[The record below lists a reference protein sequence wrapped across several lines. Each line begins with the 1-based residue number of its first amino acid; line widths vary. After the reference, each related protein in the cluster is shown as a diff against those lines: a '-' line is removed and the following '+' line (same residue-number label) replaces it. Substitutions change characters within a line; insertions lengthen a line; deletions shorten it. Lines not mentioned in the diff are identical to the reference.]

1 MRWPVIASIAL
12 GAAWPTLGASEPL
25 TLPRQKQVQQLGQV
39 QQQQRQETVEQPVGG
54 QQPTGPQPEEGT
66 PDIGTV
72 PGPEE
77 TRRLDPVVVTATMVP
92 TPLAQT
98 AATVTV
104 VTGDEITQYNY
115 DRIEDVFRQVPGIQV
130 QTTGSPG
137 KATTLS
143 IRGGGSQRSLVL
155 VDGLRTASPTL
166 GATDISE
173 ITIDSIERIEIVR
186 GPQSTLYGADAITG
200 VVNIITKKGQGPPS
214 ASVWVEGGNYTT
226 FREQVNVQGAFGAFN
241 FNVTGSQ
248 FNTDG
253 NLPHDKSAQSAVSGR
268 VGYDFPWKGELS
280 LTGRYS
286 YLNLDLPLAQI
297 TATEF
302 VPDPNATNA
311 LETGLYNL
319 RYAQPITDW
328 WNITANFGQYF
339 NNSNFRDF
347 PPPGDVT
354 TISKINTSRLQ
365 TNLLSTFTIPR
376 WNTLS
381 VGWEY
386 RSESGTGNTTGSFPS
401 EFSDSLNALAFYGQ
415 DEVAIL
421 DRLFVGG
428 GLRWEDNSQF
438 GSKLTGRAS
447 AALVIKETDSKLR
460 FAWGQGF
467 RAPTIN
473 DLFFPGFANPNLQ
486 PEDSTSWEIGVDQ
499 RLWRDR
505 IRLGATYFHQDF
517 TNLIQFAFDPTT
529 GLFIPENV
537 GRARIQGMEAY
548 ASFDPFDWIGFYANY
563 TYLDAK
569 DLETNQELR
578 RVPRNTINTGVTVT
592 PWSRLTLF
600 MQANVVSSQLESAAA
615 GRNPGYFR
623 IDTGGTLLLLGQ
635 HGLLNRLEL
644 TLRIQNL
651 TNQSYTEVLGFPAP
665 GINALAGLRAYLK

>member
-214 ASVWVEGGNYTT
+214 ASVWVEGGNYST
-226 FREQVNVQGAFGAFN
+226 FREQVNVQGSFGGFN

-248 FNTDG
+248 FNTAG
-253 NLPHDKSAQSAVSGR
+253 NLPHDDSAQSAVSGR
-268 VGYDFPWKGELS
+268 VGYDFPWRGELS
-280 LTGRYS
+280 LVGRYS
-286 YLNLDLPLAQI
+286 FLNLELPVNSTFPTTVL
-297 TATEF
+297 
-302 VPDPNATNA
+302 DPNAQNQ

-319 RYAQPITDW
+319 KYAQPITSW
-328 WNITANFGQYF
+328 WNVSASFGQYF
-339 NNSNFRDF
+339 NSSNFRDS
-347 PPPGDVT
+347 PPPAGTD
-354 TISKINTSRLQ
+354 TINSKINASRIQ
-365 TNLLSTFTIPR
+365 GDVLSTFTIPQ
-376 WNTLS
+376 WNTLIL
-381 VGWEY
+381 GWEY
-386 RSESGTGNTTGSFPS
+386 RSESGDSTTTG
-401 EFSDSLNALAFYGQ
+401 
-415 DEVAIL
+415 
-421 DRLFVGG
+421 
-428 GLRWEDNSQF
+428 
-438 GSKLTGRAS
+438 T
-447 AALVIKETDSKLR
+447 
-460 FAWGQGF
+460 
-467 RAPTIN
+467 
-473 DLFFPGFANPNLQ
+473 
-486 PEDSTSWEIGVDQ
+486 
-499 RLWRDR
+499 
-505 IRLGATYFHQDF
+505 
-517 TNLIQFAFDPTT
+517 
-529 GLFIPENV
+529 
-537 GRARIQGMEAY
+537 
-548 ASFDPFDWIGFYANY
+548 
-563 TYLDAK
+563 
-569 DLETNQELR
+569 
-578 RVPRNTINTGVTVT
+578 
-592 PWSRLTLF
+592 
-600 MQANVVSSQLESAAA
+600 
-615 GRNPGYFR
+615 
-623 IDTGGTLLLLGQ
+623 
-635 HGLLNRLEL
+635 
-644 TLRIQNL
+644 
-651 TNQSYTEVLGFPAP
+651 
-665 GINALAGLRAYLK
+665 